1 MSDIEVGE
9 VFTLSD
15 ENNEEQE
22 VEVLGAMD
30 VEGAEYI
37 AVAFVEDIQTETE
50 EDIDIFFL
58 KVEEDNEFSYIENDE
73 EFDKV
78 SAAFEKILMSKSKNS
93 MNENMRADAYPP
105 SFIYYSSR
113 DSRSNCSTSF
123 IAKIIFLI
131 CSANSETRRNV
142 LTLSIGCSPDALSA
156 ESITAFVPSSTA

>member
-58 KVEEDNEFSYIENDE
+58 KVEEDSEFSYIENDE
-73 EFDKV
+73 EFEKV
-78 SAAFEKILMSKSKNS
+78 SLLRLKRFWMSKSKNR
-93 MNENMRADAYPP
+93 MKHTRTDAYPP
-105 SFIYYSSR
+105 SFYFSLIQRFMQRIPVHLSSQKDRLFLHAQQIQKRDVVYSH
-113 DSRSNCSTSF
+113 F
-123 IAKIIFLI
+123 Q
-131 CSANSETRRNV
+131 
-142 LTLSIGCSPDALSA
+142 PDALLKHFQQKA
-156 ESITAFVPSSTA
+156 